1 MKIDKNIPLPE
12 NKRGKWLTSLKDMEV
27 GDSVLLKKEHE
38 YDTSASTKKQGIT
51 GAFRKYGWKF
61 ISRNL
66 KPFGEEEEIRLW
78 RIE

>member
-1 MKIDKNIPLPE
+1 MKIEKNIPLPE

-38 YDTSASTKKQGIT
+38 YDTDARNKKQGII

-61 ISRNL
+61 VSRNL

>member
-1 MKIDKNIPLPE
+1 MKIEKNIPLPK

-27 GDSVLLKKEHE
+27 GDSVLLKKEDE
-38 YDTSASTKKQGIT
+38 YDSDARNKKQGIVK
-51 GAFRKYGWKF
+51 AFKKYGWKF